1 VTTLIPR
8 DEWAAIAPSDAFLET
23 AREVWGCVFDIDPAY
38 TQ

>member
-8 DEWAAIAPSDAFLET
+8 EEWATIAPSDAFLET

-38 TQ
+38 AQ